1 MSASEEFSAGM
12 QASGRAV
19 VIGRATPGSDM
30 DGELEPMPDGSVL
43 LYAHGQTRT
52 TKGYVVEGHGVK
64 PDIEVSL
71 TRRDLLA
78 GRDAQLDAAIEYI
91 KASTKIELSDTYWF

>member
-1 MSASEEFSAGM
+1 
-12 QASGRAV
+12 
-19 VIGRATPGSDM
+19 M

-91 KASTKIELSDTYWF
+91 KASTK